1 MSNLIKNEKQCIKNC
16 VAFDVTDSSTWNR
29 YIFFLNQY
37 TAKKNKENTAKQVD
51 SDKKHTTTYNI
62 YANNR

>member
-1 MSNLIKNEKQCIKNC
+1 MLQTVPLEID
-16 VAFDVTDSSTWNR
+16 F
-29 YIFFLNQY
+29 FFLNQY

-51 SDKKHTTTYNI
+51 SDKKHTTTCNI